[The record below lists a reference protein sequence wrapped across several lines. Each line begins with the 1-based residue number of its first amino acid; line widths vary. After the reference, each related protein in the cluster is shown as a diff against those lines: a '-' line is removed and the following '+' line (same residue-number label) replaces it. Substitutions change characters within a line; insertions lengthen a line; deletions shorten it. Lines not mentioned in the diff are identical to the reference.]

1 MHLYYESS
9 KKFLNEINKLSPFIE
24 KNNLDLNINELLL
37 ISQVSELKEINTK
50 ILFQKSSKKF
60 SRAQFYR
67 YLNKLEKKNII
78 DVKRGIIKIKI

>member
-1 MHLYYESS
+1 MHHLKNF

-24 KNNLDLNINELLL
+24 NNNLDLNLNELLL
-37 ISQVSELKEINTK
+37 ISQISELKEINTK
-50 ILFQKSSKKF
+50 ILFQKASKKF

>member
-1 MHLYYESS
+1 MHHLKNF

-24 KNNLDLNINELLL
+24 NNNLDLNLNELLL
-37 ISQVSELKEINTK
+37 ISQISELKEINTK

-67 YLNKLEKKNII
+67 YLNKLKKNNII

>member
-1 MHLYYESS
+1 MHHLKNF

-24 KNNLDLNINELLL
+24 NNNLDLNLNELLL
-37 ISQVSELKEINTK
+37 ISQISKLKEINTK
-50 ILFQKSSKKF
+50 NLFQKSSKKF

-67 YLNKLEKKNII
+67 YLNKLENNNII

>member
-1 MHLYYESS
+1 MHHLKNF

-24 KNNLDLNINELLL
+24 NNNLDLNLNELLL
-37 ISQVSELKEINTK
+37 ISQISELKEINTK
-50 ILFQKSSKKF
+50 ILFQKSFKKF

-67 YLNKLEKKNII
+67 YLNKLEKNNII

>member
-1 MHLYYESS
+1 MYHLKNF

-24 KNNLDLNINELLL
+24 KNTLDLNLNELLL
-37 ISQVSELKEINTK
+37 ISQISKFKEINSK

-78 DVKRGIIKIKI
+78 DVERGIIKIKI

>member
-1 MHLYYESS
+1 MHHLKNF

-24 KNNLDLNINELLL
+24 NNNLDLNLNELLL
-37 ISQVSELKEINTK
+37 ISQISKLKEINTK
-50 ILFQKSSKKF
+50 ILFQKNSKKF

-67 YLNKLEKKNII
+67 YLNKLEKNNII

>member
-1 MHLYYESS
+1 MHHLKNF

-24 KNNLDLNINELLL
+24 NNNLDLNLNELLL
-37 ISQVSELKEINTK
+37 ISQISEFKEINTK
-50 ILFQKSSKKF
+50 ILFQKSSKNV

>member
-1 MHLYYESS
+1 MHHLKNF

-24 KNNLDLNINELLL
+24 NNNLDLNLNELLL
-37 ISQVSELKEINTK
+37 ISQITKFKEINTK

-67 YLNKLEKKNII
+67 YLNKLEKNNII

>member
-1 MHLYYESS
+1 MYHLKNF

-24 KNNLDLNINELLL
+24 NNNLDLNLNELLL
-37 ISQVSELKEINTK
+37 ISQISELKEINTK
-50 ILFQKSSKKF
+50 NLFQKSSKKF

-67 YLNKLEKKNII
+67 YLNKLEKNNIV

>member
-1 MHLYYESS
+1 MYHLKNF

-24 KNNLDLNINELLL
+24 KNNFDLNLNELLL
-37 ISQVSELKEINTK
+37 ISQITKLKEINTK

-67 YLNKLEKKNII
+67 YLNKLEKNNII

>member
-1 MHLYYESS
+1 MHHLKNF

-24 KNNLDLNINELLL
+24 NNNLDLNLNELLL
-37 ISQVSELKEINTK
+37 ISQISELKEINTK
-50 ILFQKSSKKF
+50 NLFQKSSKKF

-67 YLNKLEKKNII
+67 YLNKLEKNNIV

>member
-1 MHLYYESS
+1 MNHLKNF

-24 KNNLDLNINELLL
+24 NNNLDLNLNELLL
-37 ISQVSELKEINTK
+37 ISQISELKEINTK

-67 YLNKLEKKNII
+67 YLNKLEKNNII

>member
-1 MHLYYESS
+1 MHHLKNF

-24 KNNLDLNINELLL
+24 NNNLDLNLNELLL
-37 ISQVSELKEINTK
+37 ISQISELKEINTK

-67 YLNKLEKKNII
+67 YLNKLEKNNII
-78 DVKRGIIKIKI
+78 DVQRGIIKIKI

>member
-1 MHLYYESS
+1 MNHLKNL

-24 KNNLDLNINELLL
+24 KNTLDLNLNELLL
-37 ISQVSELKEINTK
+37 ISQISKFKEINSK

-67 YLNKLEKKNII
+67 YLNKLEKNNIV

>member
-1 MHLYYESS
+1 MYHLKNF

-24 KNNLDLNINELLL
+24 NNNLDLNLNELLL
-37 ISQVSELKEINTK
+37 ISQISELKEINTK
-50 ILFQKSSKKF
+50 NLFQKSSKKF

-67 YLNKLEKKNII
+67 YLNKLEKNNII

>member
-1 MHLYYESS
+1 MHHLKNF

-24 KNNLDLNINELLL
+24 NNNLDLNLNELLL
-37 ISQVSELKEINTK
+37 ISQISELKEINTK

-67 YLNKLEKKNII
+67 YLNKLEKNNII

>member
-1 MHLYYESS
+1 MNHLKNL

-24 KNNLDLNINELLL
+24 KNTLDLNLNELLL
-37 ISQVSELKEINTK
+37 ISQISEFKEINSK

-67 YLNKLEKKNII
+67 YLNKLEKNNII

>member
-1 MHLYYESS
+1 MYHLKNF

-24 KNNLDLNINELLL
+24 NNNLDLNLNELLL
-37 ISQVSELKEINTK
+37 ISQISELKEINTK

-67 YLNKLEKKNII
+67 YLNKLEKNNII

>member
-1 MHLYYESS
+1 MNHLNNL

-24 KNNLDLNINELLL
+24 NNNLDLNLNELLL
-37 ISQVSELKEINTK
+37 ISQITKFKEINTK

-67 YLNKLEKKNII
+67 YLNKLEKNNII
-78 DVKRGIIKIKI
+78 DVKRGIIKNKI

>member
-1 MHLYYESS
+1 MHHLKNF

-24 KNNLDLNINELLL
+24 NNNLDLNLNELLL

-67 YLNKLEKKNII
+67 YINKLEKNNII

>member
-1 MHLYYESS
+1 MYHLKNF

-24 KNNLDLNINELLL
+24 NNNLDLNLNELLL
-37 ISQVSELKEINTK
+37 ISQISELKEINTK
-50 ILFQKSSKKF
+50 TLFQKSSKKF

-67 YLNKLEKKNII
+67 YLNKLEKNNII

>member
-1 MHLYYESS
+1 MRHLKNF

-24 KNNLDLNINELLL
+24 NNNLDLNLNELLL
-37 ISQVSELKEINTK
+37 ISQISELKEINTK

-67 YLNKLEKKNII
+67 YINKLEKKNII

>member
-1 MHLYYESS
+1 MYHLKNF

-24 KNNLDLNINELLL
+24 KNTLDLNLNELLL
-37 ISQVSELKEINTK
+37 ISQISKFKEINSK

-67 YLNKLEKKNII
+67 YLNKLEKNNII

>member
-1 MHLYYESS
+1 MYHLKNF

-24 KNNLDLNINELLL
+24 NNNINLNFNELLL
-37 ISQVSELKEINTK
+37 VSQINKTKEVNTK
-50 ILFQKSSKKF
+50 ILFQKNSRKF

-67 YLNKLEKKNII
+67 YLNKLEKNNIV

>member
-1 MHLYYESS
+1 MYHLKNF

-24 KNNLDLNINELLL
+24 NNNLDLNLNELLL
-37 ISQVSELKEINTK
+37 ISQISELKEINTK

-67 YLNKLEKKNII
+67 YINKLEKNNII

>member
-1 MHLYYESS
+1 MHHLKNF

-24 KNNLDLNINELLL
+24 NNNLDLNLNELLL
-37 ISQVSELKEINTK
+37 ISQISELKEINTK

-67 YLNKLEKKNII
+67 YINKLEKKNII

>member
-1 MHLYYESS
+1 MYHLKNF

-24 KNNLDLNINELLL
+24 NNNLDLNLNELLL
-37 ISQVSELKEINTK
+37 ISQITQFKEINTK

-67 YLNKLEKKNII
+67 YLNKLEKNNII

>member
-1 MHLYYESS
+1 MHHLKNF

-24 KNNLDLNINELLL
+24 NNNLDLNLNELLL
-37 ISQVSELKEINTK
+37 ISQISELKEINTK
-50 ILFQKSSKKF
+50 NLFQKSSKKF

-67 YLNKLEKKNII
+67 YLNKLEKNNII

>member
-1 MHLYYESS
+1 MHHLKNF

-24 KNNLDLNINELLL
+24 NNNLDLNLNELLL
-37 ISQVSELKEINTK
+37 ISQISELKEINTK
-50 ILFQKSSKKF
+50 ILFQKTSKKF

-67 YLNKLEKKNII
+67 YLNKLEKNNII